1 MTDIVIV
8 SAARTPV
15 GAFNGALAS
24 LPASALGSVAIK
36 AALERAGVE
45 PGAVS
50 EVVLGHVLQDV
61 YKRQVQGQVR
71 PDLVAALYRRSQ
83 QVVDRHRPGRRQP
96 VVRGR
101 NDWPGQAAA
110 RTRRRAGGP
119 AAAARAQVGLRA
131 PRLRPFAHSPPKG
144 LAWLPCGKENRHV
157 RCVSATGPDRAEDV
171 YKRQ

>member
-50 EVVLGHVLQDV
+50 EVVLGHVLQ
-61 YKRQVQGQVR
+61 
-71 PDLVAALYRRSQ
+71 
-83 QVVDRHRPGRRQP
+83 
-96 VVRGR
+96 
-101 NDWPGQAAA
+101 AAA
-110 RTRRRAGGP
+110 GQGP
-119 AAAARAQVGLRA
+119 ARQASVAEGR
-131 PRLRPFAHSPPKG
+131 
-144 LAWLPCGKENRHV
+144 V
-157 RCVSATGPDRAEDV
+157 R
-171 YKRQ
+171 